1 MEVLR
6 RCPLAIAQRLVHCAI
21 ALSTA
26 VLDRVTKTMSVA
38 PLLTNNLDNSKQKT
52 SNLLSPAPPPYSW
65 SLLGKSEG
73 PAPPPSS
80 KISWSFDLAW
90 NPGTLPAQHTTFNTL
105 DNWAIN
111 PPPNQKGKGPERKG
125 YRVMARNM
133 YTIHSVTYKVS
144 LSWIYHTGDSSVVR
158 APDSWL
164 KGRGFES
171 LLERRENFLL
181 QGRLSVLTLISVSVP
196 PPCYHS
202 ST

>member
-6 RCPLAIAQRLVHCAI
+6 RCPLAFAQRLVHCAI

-38 PLLTNNLDNSKQKT
+38 PLLMNNLDNSKQKT

-90 NPGTLPAQHTTFNTL
+90 SPDGPCGCYLCFIVSSIDKYSHVFHVPWVAARTLPGPPPPPPVVTDEVTVTKLFAVSNPGFLEISSSKRDWRMRGSSNRDAKI
-105 DNWAIN
+105 WAN
-111 PPPNQKGKGPERKG
+111 N
-125 YRVMARNM
+125 A
-133 YTIHSVTYKVS
+133 
-144 LSWIYHTGDSSVVR
+144 SS
-158 APDSWL
+158 
-164 KGRGFES
+164 
-171 LLERRENFLL
+171 
-181 QGRLSVLTLISVSVP
+181 
-196 PPCYHS
+196 S
-202 ST
+202 S